1 MPKPKEDAKPIVRP
15 ERGGMKIPCCP
26 DLDKDKGCD
35 YLDFHYR
42 LVHMKTIMVEKKEYT
57 IPVEVLIKAR
67 LQRCAG
73 PMALGDLVYSTTLFP
88 GEKVRLFT
96 MDRRSKFSFDSE
108 TSMSYRHEQSSE
120 ERYYMSTMSHFMSNL
135 TSRDYSTSSSH
146 NSSSFTGG
154 GDTSGVLGTLLFGA
168 DVDVHGSHN
177 ASSTHSFLRQMSQH
191 SEASHNSSIQ
201 ATRASN
207 SVSIGEVQSRTHK
220 EGETESHFESA
231 SRVFSNP
238 NQCHAITYLFYQI
251 AKTQKIRFDLVSV
264 ERRVIDP
271 AGNTRVASL
280 PPRATGKV
288 SVIPDAVL
296 ATNKER
302 LDIEAMGR
310 QSEMNS
316 SGQGAPSYT
325 TKANMTVA
333 NNQMFFPS
341 TQEPIPDK
349 VQQEAVKAVGDDL
362 VQSGLLDRKNY
373 ELTELSRKEFSFEF
387 KTSIPTAGVI
397 VKGCLDECDTCE
409 PLLKEEMKLDI
420 ERMKLEN
427 EMLKRQTELLE
438 KSQEYRCCPE
448 DYWEEEMDDED

>member
-1 MPKPKEDAKPIVRP
+1 MPINRENAKPLP
-15 ERGGMKIPCCP
+15 GAEKGGMKIPCCP
-26 DLDKDKGCD
+26 DLEKDKGCD
-35 YLDFHYR
+35 YLDFQYR
-42 LVHMKTIMVEKKEYT
+42 LVHLKKILVEKKEYT
-57 IPVEVLIKAR
+57 IPVEVLIRAR
-67 LQRCAG
+67 LQRCPG

-96 MDRRSKFSFDSE
+96 LDRRSKFSYDSE
-108 TSMSYRHEQSSE
+108 SSLSYRHEQTSE
-120 ERYYMSTMSHFMSNL
+120 ERYYMSSMSHFMSDL
-135 TSRDYSTSSSH
+135 TSRDYSASAGHSSS
-146 NSSSFTGG
+146 NYSGG

-177 ASSTHSFLRQMSQH
+177 GSSTHSFLHELSRH
-191 SEASHNSSIQ
+191 SESAHNSSIQ
-201 ATRASN
+201 TTRASN
-207 SVSIGEVQSRTHK
+207 SISIGEVQSRTHK

-238 NQCHAITYLFYQI
+238 NRCHAITYLFYQL
-251 AKTQKIRFDLVSV
+251 AKTQTIRFDLVSV
-264 ERRVIDP
+264 ERRVLDP
-271 AGNTRVASL
+271 AGNTRVTSL
-280 PPRATGKV
+280 PPKATGKV

-316 SGQGAPSYT
+316 SGQDMPSYT

-333 NNQMFFPS
+333 NNQMYFPS

-362 VQSGLLDRKNY
+362 VQSGLLDRKNFD
-373 ELTELSRKEFSFEF
+373 LTEQSRKEFSFEF

-397 VKGCLDECDTCE
+397 VKGCLDNCDTCE
-409 PLLKEEMKLDI
+409 PLLKEEMKLEL

-427 EMLKRQTELLE
+427 EMLKRETELLE

-448 DYWEEEMDDED
+448 DYWEEEPDED